1 MNEKLDKFVQDI
13 KDSISLYQIGVQDE
27 EGTVRNFYRDV
38 AEIAEKLR
46 EFKENK
52 QYE

>member
-1 MNEKLDKFVQDI
+1 MNEKLDRFVQDI
-13 KDSISLYQIGVQDE
+13 KDSIDLYQMGVQDE
-27 EGTVRNFYRDV
+27 EGLIANLYRDV

-46 EFKENK
+46 RLKENK